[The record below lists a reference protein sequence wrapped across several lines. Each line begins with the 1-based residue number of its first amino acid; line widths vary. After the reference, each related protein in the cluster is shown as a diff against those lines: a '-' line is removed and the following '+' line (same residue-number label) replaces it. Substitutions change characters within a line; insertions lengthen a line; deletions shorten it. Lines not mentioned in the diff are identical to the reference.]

1 MFMKIVKCSMLA
13 IVIATFLVTFAEI
26 ELFKCTTIMKEER
39 EKNNMNSQ
47 KLDILTKFLMWTMIN
62 YGERKS
68 IF

>member
-1 MFMKIVKCSMLA
+1 MFMKIVKCSLLA